1 MPIIKY
7 KNVDINIDSKVI
19 LENVSFTLETG
30 EFAYIIGSVGSGKST
45 LLKSIY
51 GEVEITDGKA
61 YVMDEYDLSRISN
74 RKLQKLRRNIGIVF
88 QDFQLL
94 TDRSI
99 HDNLDFVLRCTGWK
113 ARRQREERIQEVLDL
128 VGLSQ
133 KGYKHP
139 HELSGGEQ
147 QRVVIARAILNR
159 PALLLADEPTGNLD
173 SETGNYIMKLLHSI
187 CKEEKMAV
195 LMITHNEQWLKDYPG
210 TVYRCKDS
218 EMNKVIFESN
228 VQAPAPQ
235 ATVQEI
241 VQGIVQGLVHETVQA
256 TVQNI
261 AQQAAQEDVKEN
273 EADVPVAEHNIEET
287 ENIN

>member
-1 MPIIKY
+1 M
-7 KNVDINIDSKVI
+7 
-19 LENVSFTLETG
+19 
-30 EFAYIIGSVGSGKST
+30 
-45 LLKSIY
+45 
-51 GEVEITDGKA
+51 DGKILGKIDFA
-61 YVMDEYDLSRISN
+61 EYGTVRDYPFLIGLQLGFKLGDGCGIMDGGKYTV
-74 RKLQKLRRNIGIVF
+74 NIGDECRWEKSEREVRI
-88 QDFQLL
+88 
-94 TDRSI
+94 
-99 HDNLDFVLRCTGWK
+99 NEVL
-113 ARRQREERIQEVLDL
+113 QEVGMQD
-128 VGLSQ
+128 
-133 KGYKHP
+133 KANCYP

-173 SETGNYIMKLLHSI
+173 SETGNYIMKLLHNI

-273 EADVPVAEHNIEET
+273 EADVPVTEHNIEEK